1 MATPATVQAAISV
14 STAST
19 GERFQTWMM
28 ERPCRNKRGHGSL
41 TDALYLISFPGWT
54 SSALGDGGE
63 AQPVVPATV
72 TFTRALTPTV
82 TRQMASAT
90 ARLA

>member
-1 MATPATVQAAISV
+1 MATPVTVQVAILV
-14 STAST
+14 STVST
-19 GERFQTWMM
+19 GERLGTWMM
-28 ERPCRNKRGHGSL
+28 ERPYRDKQGRGSL
-41 TDALYLISFPGWT
+41 MDALYLISFPGWT

-72 TFTRALTPTV
+72 MFTRALTPTA